1 MYANGYGVIED
12 NVHALMWWY
21 TASSNGNENAK
32 EYIEEFEDDDQI
44 QDKRSKKTFKRMHQ
58 ERL

>member
-1 MYANGYGVIED
+1 
-12 NVHALMWWY
+12 MWWY